1 MAATPLQRLGA
12 GIGAVAAVLGIAAAI
27 ASRERAA
34 RLGPAEAPRD
44 WTAEWRA
51 DPPDVERTPVGL
63 LETAIIPMIEDF
75 YGSDPPRL
83 GDPGPARRGSHVQ
96 VMATYSYGVPMDDQ
110 AWAVVTRGQTTVVVA
125 PYLRPSL
132 PVEVDAATW
141 RERTVDGWTG
151 VGRGD
156 REVLHRAWAGDLED
170 RAKYVKRV
178 SLAREASRRSI
189 AEFVDRW
196 LVARDPAR
204 KPGAFTAVKVYFL
217 NELDGDLS
225 TELAAATHPS
235 SRRR

>member
-12 GIGAVAAVLGIAAAI
+12 WLGAVAAVLGIVAVI

-34 RLGPAEAPRD
+34 RLGPAGSPRD

-51 DPPDVERTPVGL
+51 DPPDVERTPGGL
-63 LETAIIPMIEDF
+63 LETATLRMAEDF
-75 YGSDPPRL
+75 YGSDPTRFR
-83 GDPGPARRGSHVQ
+83 DPGAARPVSHVQ

-141 RERTVDGWTG
+141 RERTADGWTG
-151 VGRGD
+151 VARRD
-156 REVLHRAWAGDLED
+156 LEVLHRAWAADLED

-189 AEFVDRW
+189 AEFVDKW
-196 LVARDPAR
+196 LVARDPAWR
-204 KPGAFTAVKVYFL
+204 PGAFTAVKVYFL
-217 NELDGDLS
+217 NELDTDLS

-235 SRRR
+235 SPRR

>member
-12 GIGAVAAVLGIAAAI
+12 GIGAGAAVLGIVAAI

-34 RLGPAEAPRD
+34 RLGLDDAPRD
-44 WTAEWRA
+44 WTAEWHA

-63 LETAIIPMIEDF
+63 LETAIIPMVEDF

-83 GDPGPARRGSHVQ
+83 GHPGSARPVSHVQ

-141 RERTVDGWTG
+141 RERTADGWTA
-151 VGRGD
+151 VGRRD
-156 REVLHRAWAGDLED
+156 REVLHRAWAADLED

-189 AEFVDRW
+189 AGFVDRW
-196 LVARDPAR
+196 LVGKDPAW
-204 KPGAFTAVKVYFL
+204 KPGAFTTVKVYFL

-235 SRRR
+235 SPRR